1 MASSDEDSVEEM
13 EYADSSTLTESQL
26 RAKEAILKQR
36 EQKRL
41 AENSKEVEVIEID
54 PEAAHNEGQAAPSNI
69 ASGECGADKDE
80 GEVQGEEVGDTSTNQ
95 MKYPKAGEAIQIKG
109 RDVWQNAQVLGR
121 GGKASSRLHAGYFN
135 LMVDSQKIGVYLD
148 RVEWRRVGQSEDENI
163 PQRKKYAAL
172 VPVEEATRSVI
183 AQRNTSRKEQRDKF
197 FRAMEAKYRRGE
209 DGGDPAERD
218 AELEMRL
225 DEQRSAG
232 KVALEDLMDCFVERQ
247 ENGEGGEEVDL
258 EGESTSSEGTAEDE
272 IFDEF

>member
-1 MASSDEDSVEEM
+1 
-13 EYADSSTLTESQL
+13 
-26 RAKEAILKQR
+26 
-36 EQKRL
+36 
-41 AENSKEVEVIEID
+41 
-54 PEAAHNEGQAAPSNI
+54 
-69 ASGECGADKDE
+69 
-80 GEVQGEEVGDTSTNQ
+80 
-95 MKYPKAGEAIQIKG
+95 
-109 RDVWQNAQVLGR
+109 
-121 GGKASSRLHAGYFN
+121 
-135 LMVDSQKIGVYLD
+135 MVDSQKIGVYLD

-183 AQRNTSRKEQRDKF
+183 AQRNTSRNEQSSKF
-197 FRAMEAKYRRGE
+197 FRAIRAMEAKYKEEE
-209 DGGDPAERD
+209 DCGDPAERD

-258 EGESTSSEGTAEDE
+258 EGESEGTAEDE

>member
-1 MASSDEDSVEEM
+1 M
-13 EYADSSTLTESQL
+13 
-26 RAKEAILKQR
+26 
-36 EQKRL
+36 
-41 AENSKEVEVIEID
+41 AENSQEVEAIEID

-69 ASGECGADKDE
+69 ASGGEGAADKDE
-80 GEVQGEEVGDTSTNQ
+80 GEVQEVGDTSTDQ
-95 MKYPKAGEAIQIKG
+95 MKYPKAGEAIQIKERG
-109 RDVWQNAQVLGR
+109 GWQNAQVLGR

-135 LMVDSQKIGVYLD
+135 LVVDSQKIGVYLD

-172 VPVEEATRSVI
+172 VPAEEATRSVI
-183 AQRNTSRKEQRDKF
+183 AQRNTSRKERRDKF

-258 EGESTSSEGTAEDE
+258 EGESEGTAEDE
-272 IFDEF
+272 IFDDEF